1 MLILTGEQINGWV
14 TTGCQKWQHQDLCP
28 TYYGKHENQEGMDS
42 HLFITQDTH
51 THTDAGQSCKFKSNE
66 WQQFLDIFASNQY
79 FINNH
84 KAVVDFVDISFT
96 LTLEQ

>member
-1 MLILTGEQINGWV
+1 MIAPRSVSNVLQSTGKSRGNG
-14 TTGCQKWQHQDLCP
+14 HSSF
-28 TYYGKHENQEGMDS
+28 YY
-42 HLFITQDTH
+42 TRH
-51 THTDAGQSCKFKSNE
+51 THTDAGQSSKFKSNK